1 MKNKRKHQR
10 EKREYK
16 QKREYKHKKELKRFD
31 LILKEIFSKAVGIIF
46 WLSTGQK
53 IDGKARVLPTE
64 IRFVKSFYP
73 DILLEIG
80 GKIIHIEIQVQQDKT
95 LPERM
100 LDYFYIIRKK
110 YRKAPTQIVLF
121 VGKGNPPTS
130 KFEIKDEFQMQN
142 LSFNFV
148 VLDMKKIDPDVFIK
162 SDKPEEV
169 IVGIL
174 SGKFKDKPKII
185 KKVKERIVEIVK
197 NEEEI
202 AKYIDSIS
210 FLAGLFDIEIKVK
223 PMPIEVDIRK
233 TFLYKWGRE
242 EGIKE
247 GIKEG
252 ERRGIVKGLKEGEQ
266 RGIVKGK
273 REGLKEAIL
282 LGAQIKFGRSKI
294 KELKTLLEKVGDL
307 NYLKKIK
314 RKIIEAKTWDDFV
327 KVFRN
332 HNKRA

>member
-1 MKNKRKHQR
+1 MKKITEQR
-10 EKREYK
+10 YSE
-16 QKREYKHKKELKRFD
+16 QKRYKHKKDLRRFD

-46 WLSTGQK
+46 WLATGQK
-53 IDGKARVLPTE
+53 IEGKVKILSTE

-80 GKIIHIEIQVQQDKT
+80 GKIIHIEVQVQQDKT

-100 LDYFYIIRKK
+100 LDYFYAIRKK
-110 YRKAPTQIVLF
+110 YGKTPTQIVLF
-121 VGKGNPPTS
+121 VGKGNPPPT
-130 KFEIKDEFQMQN
+130 KFELKDEFQMQN
-142 LSFNFV
+142 LSFNFI
-148 VLDMKKIDPDVFIK
+148 VLDMKKINPDVFIK

-169 IVGIL
+169 LVGIL
-174 SGKFKDKPKII
+174 AGKFKDKPEII
-185 KKVKERIVEIVK
+185 KKVKKRIVEIVK

-210 FLAGLFDIEIKVK
+210 FLAGLFDVEIKVK

-252 ERRGIVKGLKEGEQ
+252 EQRGLVRGLRKGLKEGIL
-266 RGIVKGK
+266 GIVQ
-273 REGLKEAIL
+273 A
-282 LGAQIKFGRSKI
+282 KFGGQKAKLI
-294 KELKTLLEKVGDL
+294 KSFLEKVDDI
-307 NYLKKIK
+307 NHLKKIK
-314 RKIIEAKTWDDFV
+314 RELIRAETWEDFI
-327 KVFRN
+327 KALKSSN
-332 HNKRA
+332 SKNKSSRPKLT